1 MTMELPGGM
10 PQGRKGESM
19 YRRVI
24 HEKRCPVCGKRFD
37 TTNTRTMYC
46 SEQCKKRKAKNPRPK
61 VDKLTETAKEARK
74 LGMSYGA
81 YVARREAGARG

>member
-1 MTMELPGGM
+1 
-10 PQGRKGESM
+10 
-19 YRRVI
+19 
-24 HEKRCPVCGKRFD
+24 
-37 TTNTRTMYC
+37 MYC